1 MPEEQ
6 QQGAPHK
13 KLVTK
18 LFCLVFG
25 MFAFGYALVP
35 LYNVMCKQLG
45 INGKTSDEAVQFV
58 QGGVDKSRTI
68 TVEFLSTNHGNLTWQ
83 FYPTKKRI
91 KLHPGEMRRIA
102 YFAENTTEQPMRV
115 QAIPS
120 VTPGIAA
127 KYLRK
132 TECFCFTQQMLE
144 GGKNMDMPLLFH
156 VDRDL
161 PKKITTITLSYTLF
175 DVTGARIRTN
185 KTPGRIS

>member
-1 MPEEQ
+1 MADSQ
-6 QQGAPHK
+6 QAQATK
-13 KLVTK
+13 KLVIK
-18 LFCLVFG
+18 LFSVVAV
-25 MFAFGYALVP
+25 MFCFGYALVP

-45 INGKTSDEAVQFV
+45 INGKTNDETVLQVA
-58 QGGVDKSRTI
+58 GGVDKSRTI
-68 TVEFLSTNHGNLTWQ
+68 TVEFLSTNHGSLTWQ
-83 FYPTKKRI
+83 FYPKTKKIR
-91 KLHPGEMRRIA
+91 LHPGEMKRIA
-102 YFAENTTEQPMRV
+102 YFAENTTENPMRV

-144 GGKNMDMPLLFH
+144 GGKHMDMPLLFH

-175 DVTGARIRTN
+175 DVTGARIRTSP
-185 KTPGRIS
+185 TPGRIS